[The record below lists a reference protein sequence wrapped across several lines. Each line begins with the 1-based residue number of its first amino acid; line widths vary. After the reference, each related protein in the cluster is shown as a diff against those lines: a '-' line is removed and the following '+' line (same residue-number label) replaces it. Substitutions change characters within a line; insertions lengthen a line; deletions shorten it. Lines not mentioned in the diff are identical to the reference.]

1 MPRVGLDSAA
11 VTAAAARLADADG
24 LQAVTLARLAAGLGV
39 RAPSLYAHVAGLDD
53 LRRRIG
59 VRGAREL
66 AAVLSAAAA
75 GRARGDALR
84 AIADAYR
91 GYAASHRGS
100 YAALQLLADPTDP
113 GAAAAA
119 RAVVEVVVAALRG
132 YGVEGDD
139 AIHAVRAIRAA
150 LHGFVSLEADG
161 GFGIP
166 LSLDETYARLVAL
179 LDRGLEAAPRR
190 AQPDSRARRRA

>member
-24 LQAVTLARLAAGLGV
+24 LQAVTLARLAADLGV

-53 LRRRIG
+53 LLRRIG

-113 GAAAAA
+113 EPAAAA

-132 YGVEGDD
+132 YDVEGDD

>member
-11 VTAAAARLADADG
+11 VVAAAARLADAEG
-24 LQAVTLARLAAGLGV
+24 LEAVTLARLAGDAGV

-66 AAVLSAAAA
+66 ATVLSAAAA

-84 AIADAYR
+84 AVADAYR
-91 GYAASHRGS
+91 GYAAAHPGS
-100 YAALQLLADPTDP
+100 YAALQRLADPTDP
-113 GAAAAA
+113 EAAAAT
-119 RAVVEVVVAALRG
+119 RAVVAVVVAVLRG
-132 YGVEGDD
+132 YGIEDDD

-166 LSLDETYARLVAL
+166 LSLDETYTRLVAL
-179 LDRGLEAAPRR
+179 LERGLEAAPRR
-190 AQPDSRARRRA
+190 T